1 MEASLT
7 PRQVVETLLLDP
19 CERSRLLS
27 FAHRRYG
34 IRREEAED
42 VLQDAAVQLLAQRQ
56 RVRKPRAYLFSVFS
70 IRCRRHLGSSLR
82 YSDAIPL
89 PDEPIGL
96 SEDDQETNAGRNI
109 ALREGLVRIS
119 SACRK
124 ILAAHYIEGRS
135 LRETAE
141 RMTLAY
147 SGITKAISRCLKR
160 LRACLT

>member
-1 MEASLT
+1 MEASHT

-19 CERSRLLS
+19 GERSRLLS
-27 FAHRRYG
+27 FAQRRYG
-34 IRREEAED
+34 IRREAAED

-56 RVRKPRAYLFSVFS
+56 RVRKPRAYLFTVFR
-70 IRCRRHLGSSLR
+70 IRCRRYLGSSLR
-82 YSDAIPL
+82 YSNATQL
-89 PDEPIGL
+89 PDESL
-96 SEDDQETNAGRNI
+96 DFSDDDQETAAGRSI

-124 ILAAHYIEGRS
+124 ILAAHYIEGCS

-147 SGITKAISRCLKR
+147 AGITKAISRCLKR

>member
-1 MEASLT
+1 MEASQT

-19 CERSRLLS
+19 GERSRLLS
-27 FAHRRYG
+27 FAQRRYG
-34 IRREEAED
+34 IRRETAED
-42 VLQDAAVQLLAQRQ
+42 VLQDAAVQLLAQRR
-56 RVRKPRAYLFSVFS
+56 RVRKPRAYLFSVFR
-70 IRCRRHLGSSLR
+70 IRCRRYLGSSLR
-82 YSDAIPL
+82 YSDVIPL
-89 PDEPIGL
+89 PDESL
-96 SEDDQETNAGRNI
+96 DSSDDDQETAAGRSI

-124 ILAAHYIEGRS
+124 ILAAHYIEGCS

-141 RMTLAY
+141 KMTLAY